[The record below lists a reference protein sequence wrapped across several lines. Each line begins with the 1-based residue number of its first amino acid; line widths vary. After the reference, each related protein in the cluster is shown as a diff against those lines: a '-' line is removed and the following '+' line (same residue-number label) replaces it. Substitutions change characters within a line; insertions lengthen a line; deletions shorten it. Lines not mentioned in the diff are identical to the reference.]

1 MGEASVTVP
10 TNETLLVVDGH
21 SLAFRAFFA
30 LPVDNFSTSSGQA
43 TNAVWGFATML
54 AQVIDAENPD
64 HLGVAFD
71 VKGGTFRNEML
82 PQYKGTREAAPEEL
96 LTQLPLIQRM
106 LTALGVT
113 YIEKPGF
120 EGDDVIATLATM
132 GDKAGYHTLVLSG
145 DRDAFQLVDDN
156 VTVLYP
162 GHHFKDLKHMTPQ
175 SIIDKYKVTPAQYP
189 DLAALRGET
198 ADNIPGVPG
207 VGDGFAA
214 KWINQFGSLDG
225 ICEHADEIGGKK
237 GESLRANIDQV
248 KLNRKVNALVRDVD
262 LGVDIEDLTFGTVD
276 VAQIDALFKELEFGP
291 RTKSRVLKTFN
302 TGAKASNT
310 SGAGES
316 TNNEQNEQD
325 NSLDLNLPEPT
336 SITAPE
342 QFDEWVKAHR
352 VEVKVPGEIAD
363 FTVSDY
369 GDGSQRHAICGDA
382 VGRAWTVAAWGDER
396 PGRATAQ
403 AIAVATATSAAIVPL
418 PITDTLRAQLAR
430 FLKSEH
436 SRTIVHGYKEL
447 LHLLGA
453 VDLDM
458 DLPMFDT
465 KLAGYLAQPDF
476 HADSLKQAAEHFLDI
491 HFTET
496 EQPSQGTLDFD
507 DDQVEEDPNE
517 HRLRDLAIIRSLAV
531 TLGPIIDEREQCW
544 LMRAIELPVS
554 RVLHGMEHT
563 GAKVDSVRLVS
574 MRDQFAAEARQA
586 QEMAWEYAGTE
597 INLQSPK
604 QLQKVLFEDMGL
616 KPTKRTKSGS
626 YTTNAAALQDLYVKS
641 VDNERANGFLGALLR
656 HREINKLKQIVQTL
670 IDATNTSDE
679 RIHTT
684 FEQTVAATGRL
695 SSVDPNLQNIPNRN
709 AAGREIRGVFVPGE
723 GYEALMSCDYSQVEL
738 RIMADLSDDEALIEA
753 FRSGADFHKYVAS
766 MVYKLPVDQ
775 ITGDQ
780 RSHVKAMS
788 YGLAYGLSTYGLAQ
802 QLKIAP
808 REAEA
813 LKNRYFDTFGKVHD
827 YLESLVANAREK
839 GYTETIFGRRR
850 YFPALHS
857 TNRVAREAAERAALN
872 APIQGSAADIMKIAM
887 IRAEQTL
894 AEAHVKSRI
903 ILQIH
908 DELVVEIAP
917 GEGDQVTEL
926 VRNAMEH
933 AVDLAVPLDVSCGI
947 GSDWQ
952 LAAH

>member
-54 AQVIDAENPD
+54 AQVIDAEKPD

-325 NSLDLNLPEPT
+325 SSLDLNLPEPT

-382 VGRAWTVAAWGDER
+382 VGHAWTVAAWGDER

-476 HADSLKQAAEHFLDI
+476 HADSLKQAAERFLDI

>member
-1 MGEASVTVP
+1 MTVP

-302 TGAKASNT
+302 TGAKVSNT

-316 TNNEQNEQD
+316 TNNEQDEQD

-382 VGRAWTVAAWGDER
+382 VGHAWTVAAWGDER

>member
-54 AQVIDAENPD
+54 AQVIDAEKPD

-325 NSLDLNLPEPT
+325 SSLDLNLPEPT

-382 VGRAWTVAAWGDER
+382 VGHAWTVAAWGDER

-418 PITDTLRAQLAR
+418 PIADTLRAQLAR

-554 RVLHGMEHT
+554 RVLHGMERT